1 MSPYKLKYRVLSQ
14 SIKTGLA
21 DEIFD
26 EYELALDKA
35 LSLFSDNKHVA
46 MDLLLV
52 GPMYALGDTG
62 DRVLY
67 KQEIFT
73 AVYGSQGGK
82 R

>member
-14 SIKTGLA
+14 SIKTGLV

-35 LSLFSDNKHVA
+35 QSLISDNKHVA
-46 MDLLLV
+46 MDLLLI
-52 GPMYALGDTG
+52 GPVCALGDTG

-73 AVYGSQGGK
+73 AVYSS
-82 R
+82 